1 MTKSKIPKLLQ
12 VSGLTKSFGGIK
24 ALQDMSLDINPGE
37 LVALIGPNGAGKT
50 TFFNCLTGMYQPDH
64 GTVKLQGNLLQGLKP
79 NEITEVG
86 IARTFQNIRLFDKLT
101 VIENVLVGCH
111 ASLQSTFID
120 AIFRTTRHKEEEEE
134 AKEKSY
140 QLLEKLNLLDFAQD
154 QAGGLP
160 YADQRRLEIARALAT
175 EPKIL
180 LLDEPAAGMN
190 HSETAELDQLILQL
204 KEEFGVAILLIE
216 HDMKLVMKISDRIF
230 VMDRGAGIAEG
241 TPQQIRNNKKVIA
254 AYLGEETD
262 DEAGEDAESSKIQNP
277 EGTNA

>member
-1 MTKSKIPKLLQ
+1 MTDPKTNKLLQ
-12 VSGLTKSFGGIK
+12 VTGLTKSFGGIK
-24 ALQDMSLDINPGE
+24 ALQDMSLDIKAGE

-50 TFFNCLTGMYQPDH
+50 TFFNCLTGMYQADH
-64 GTVKLQGNLLQGLKP
+64 GQVQLKGNLLKGLKP
-79 NEITEVG
+79 SEITQVG
-86 IARTFQNIRLFDKLT
+86 IARTFQNIRLFDQLT

-140 QLLEKLNLLDFAQD
+140 QLLEKLNLLQHAQSKAD
-154 QAGGLP
+154 SLP

-175 EPKIL
+175 EPKLL

-204 KEEFGVAILLIE
+204 KEEFGLGILLIE

-230 VMDRGAGIAEG
+230 VMDRGAGIAVG
-241 TPQQIRNNKKVIA
+241 TPSEIRANKKVIA
-254 AYLGEETD
+254 AYLGEEI
-262 DEAGEDAESSKIQNP
+262 EEDAGAE
-277 EGTNA
+277 NA